1 MTSLETIYN
10 GLRRYVR
17 KDVLEVCVKLMRK
30 LGVDDDCLTQ
40 RQAAQLIYLAC
51 GVAETERTKAALN
64 MDRPNTTAYRAVN
77 EIEAFLLSPDR
88 ANESS
93 VATNVLRD
101 LSRQYRDVK
110 PQQYVDGK
118 AIQVR
123 GGATR
128 NWSLH
133 AKNYTLD

>member
-1 MTSLETIYN
+1 MGSL
-10 GLRRYVR
+10 G
-17 KDVLEVCVKLMRK
+17 
-30 LGVDDDCLTQ
+30 
-40 RQAAQLIYLAC
+40 
-51 GVAETERTKAALN
+51 
-64 MDRPNTTAYRAVN
+64 PNTTAYRAVN

-101 LSRQYRDVK
+101 LSRQYRSVK
-110 PQQYVDGK
+110 PQQYVDVK

-133 AKNYTLD
+133 AKNYILD